1 LKSLEIIDK
10 LITTKLLDKREED
23 ESSGDSKSLKTKLMK
38 CKSEKV
44 FGPLLLHEIK
54 CQTTAFS
61 KQVDNLVTKMTLEQM
76 VNEENTQII

>member
-1 LKSLEIIDK
+1 
-10 LITTKLLDKREED
+10 
-23 ESSGDSKSLKTKLMK
+23 MK

-54 CQTTAFS
+54 CQATAFS

-76 VNEENTQII
+76 VNEENTQIIQQIKD